1 MRNRVVFQLA
11 AGLLAFGLACS
22 GGTEPPASVATV
34 VLNATP
40 PLDLVAGGTEM
51 FSVTPKD
58 AKGNSLIDRTVIWTS
73 SDPNIASVAAGLVT
87 GVALGSATITASVEG
102 ITASVNVAVKDGGVC
117 GASGCTFSAQ
127 SNAVTI
133 TVPAGALTQAR
144 SLTVEKAV
152 SAPASV
158 RLMPNTA
165 FDFGPSGITFAPP
178 VTLTIK
184 YNPANV
190 VADSPE
196 GGLQLYEAQGASWRV
211 VPGSSVNL
219 AAKTVSGNVSHLGTY
234 AVLMQAKVASVVI
247 TGDLTPI
254 PVVTT
259 RQLTGTP
266 KDDEGISL
274 TRAVAWTSSNP
285 AVASVDPSSGLVSAK
300 TPGTVIIT
308 ATSETKSATVSLNI
322 VPGPP
327 AKIVPFSGNN
337 QSVAAGAAVPN
348 PLVVVITDAGN
359 NPIAGVAVTFTVSA
373 GGGTILGGATTSNAS
388 GVATSGVWTLGTAAG
403 PNSVTVT
410 SPAITG
416 VSAVFNAAAGA
427 GPPTKIA
434 GFAGNNQTA
443 TAGGLVATRPSVVV
457 TDANNNPAAGF
468 TVTFAPAGGS
478 GAVTGGSAVTDAA
491 GIATVGSWRLGTTVG
506 PQSLNATGAG
516 LTGSPVVFSATAVAP
531 VASNLAG
538 FAGNNQT
545 AKPNFGVATLPSV
558 IITDTAGIPVS
569 GVAVTF
575 AVVSG
580 GGSVTGASTTSNA
593 NGLATVGSWI
603 LGSTPGANSLTA
615 SSGTLTGSPFTFNA
629 SAVPAPPTT
638 IGLAAGDGQSA
649 VAGKPVPIPP
659 TIKVTDADG
668 LGVANVA
675 VTFAVRSGGGSIT
688 GANAVTNSVGIASV
702 GSWILGQGG
711 NSLTATV
718 GGLIGSPVIFLAVGF
733 ADVQIV
739 VFGDS
744 NTDLGF
750 AGTDP
755 AAKVGSYV
763 SSINPAIRLGPD
775 APNNALQ
782 LAAKIESRWKA
793 NRPAQSIKAVNHG
806 IAGTSTGGGRTL
818 VTSPN
823 ALTQVGGVT
832 RFQGEVLGAAYP
844 WNGGEGT
851 NDFYPNGSV
860 LRVQAF
866 VPRAVDFAYISMGTN
881 DIGEGTPVSTIKT
894 NLETMIDLWI
904 QAGKPPNHLLI
915 TTLPPRRTGTTD
927 NPRIIALNTMIRAF
941 SSKGVRVIDL
951 AVITFSQ
958 DGTTWMSPTLHVTGD
973 ELHYAESVRDM
984 LADSIVSI
992 MLQET
997 PP

>member
-1 MRNRVVFQLA
+1 MRNRVVVQLV

-34 VLNATP
+34 TLNATP
-40 PLDLVAGGTEM
+40 PLDLVPGGTEM

-58 AKGNSLIDRTVIWTS
+58 AKGNALIDRTVVWTS
-73 SDPNIASVAAGLVT
+73 SDTTIASVAAGLVT
-87 GVALGSATITASVEG
+87 GVALGNATITASVEG
-102 ITASVNVAVKDGGVC
+102 ITASVNVAIKDGGVC

-133 TVPAGALTQAR
+133 TVPAGALAQTR
-144 SLTVEKAV
+144 SLTVEKAG
-152 SAPASV
+152 SAPANV

-165 FDFGPSGITFAPP
+165 FDFGPSGITFASP
-178 VTLTIK
+178 VMVTIK
-184 YNPANV
+184 YNPADV
-190 VADSPE
+190 AADSPE
-196 GGLQLYEAQGASWRV
+196 SGLQLYEAQGASWRV

-219 AAKTVSGNVSHLGTY
+219 TAKTVSGNVSHFSTY
-234 AVLMQAKVASVVI
+234 AVLMQAKVASVAI

-285 AVASVDPSSGLVSAK
+285 AVASIDPASGLVSAK
-300 TPGTVIIT
+300 IPGTVTIT
-308 ATSETKSATVSLNI
+308 ATSETKSATVSLTI

-337 QSVAAGAAVPN
+337 QSVAAGAPVPD
-348 PLVVVITDAGN
+348 PLVVVITDAGA
-359 NPIAGVAVTFTVSA
+359 NPIAGVAVTFAVTT
-373 GGGTILGGATTSNAS
+373 GGGTIVGGSATSNAS
-388 GVATSGVWTLGTAAG
+388 GIASSGIWTLGTAAG

-410 SPAITG
+410 SSAIAG

-443 TAGGLVATRPSVVV
+443 TASGLVATKPSVIV
-457 TDANNNPAAGF
+457 TDANNNPVTGF
-468 TVTFAPAGGS
+468 SVTFAPAGGS
-478 GAVTGGSAVTDAA
+478 GAVTGGTAVTSAA

-506 PQSLNATGAG
+506 PQALNATGPG
-516 LTGSPVVFSATAVAP
+516 LNGSPVVFNATAVAP

-538 FAGNNQT
+538 YAGNNQT
-545 AKPNFGVATLPSV
+545 AKPNFAVATLPSV
-558 IITDTAGIPVS
+558 IITDTAGIPVA

-575 AVVSG
+575 AIVSG
-580 GGSVTGASTTSNA
+580 GGSVTGASATSNA
-593 NGLATVGSWI
+593 DGIATVGSWI
-603 LGSTPGANSLTA
+603 LGSTPGSNSLTA
-615 SSGTLTGSPFTFNA
+615 SSGALAGSPFTFNA
-629 SAVPAPPTT
+629 TAVPAPPKT
-638 IGLAAGDGQSA
+638 IGLAGGDGQNA
-649 VAGKPVPIPP
+649 AAGKPVPIPP

-675 VTFAVRSGGGSIT
+675 VTFAVRSGGGSVT
-688 GANAVTNSVGIASV
+688 GANAVTNSLGIASV

-711 NSLTATV
+711 NSLTASV
-718 GGLIGSPVIFLAVGF
+718 PGLIGSPVVFVAVGF

-739 VFGDS
+739 TFGDS

-750 AGTDP
+750 AGIDP
-755 AAKVGSYV
+755 SPKVGSYV
-763 SSINPAIRLGPD
+763 SSVNPAIRLAPD

-782 LAAKIESRWKA
+782 LAGKVESRWKA
-793 NRPAQSIKAVNHG
+793 NRPTQSIKAVNHG

-818 VTSPN
+818 VTAPN
-823 ALTQVGGVT
+823 ALTQVAGVT

-860 LRVQAF
+860 FRVQAF
-866 VPRAVDFAYISMGTN
+866 VPRSADFAYISMGTN

-904 QAGKPPNHLLI
+904 QAGKPPSHLMI
-915 TTLPPRRTGTTD
+915 TTLPPRITASTD
-927 NPRIIALNTMIRAF
+927 NPRILALNTMIRGF

-958 DGTTWMSPTLHVTGD
+958 DGTTWVSPTLHVTND
-973 ELHYAESVRDM
+973 ELHYAEAVRDM

>member
-1 MRNRVVFQLA
+1 
-11 AGLLAFGLACS
+11 
-22 GGTEPPASVATV
+22 
-34 VLNATP
+34 
-40 PLDLVAGGTEM
+40 M
-51 FSVTPKD
+51 FSVIPKD
-58 AKGNSLIDRTVIWTS
+58 AKGNPLIDRTVTWTS
-73 SDPNIASVAAGLVT
+73 SDPTKASVAAGLVT
-87 GVALGSATITASVEG
+87 GVALGTATITASVEG
-102 ITASVNVAVKDGGVC
+102 ITASVNVAIKDGGVC
-117 GASGCTFSAQ
+117 GTTGCTFTAQ
-127 SNAVTI
+127 NGAVTVS
-133 TVPAGALTQAR
+133 VPPAALTQTL

-152 SAPASV
+152 APPANV

-165 FDFGPSGITFAPP
+165 FDFGPSGITSAAP

-190 VADSPE
+190 AADSPE
-196 GGLQLYEAQGASWRV
+196 SGLQLYEAQGTSWRV

-219 AAKTVSGNVSHLGTY
+219 TAKTVSGNVTHFGTY
-234 AVLMQAKVASVVI
+234 AVLMQAKVASVII
-247 TGDLTPI
+247 TGDLTPV

-274 TRAVAWTSSNP
+274 TRAITWTSSNP

-300 TPGTVIIT
+300 IPGTVTIT
-308 ATSETKSATVSLNI
+308 ATSETKSATVSLTI

-327 AKIVPFSGNN
+327 ARIVPFSGNN
-337 QSVAAGAAVPN
+337 QSVAAGAPVSD
-348 PLVVVITDAGN
+348 PLVVVITDAGG
-359 NPIAGVAVTFTVSA
+359 NPIAGVAVNFTVSA
-373 GGGTILGGATTSNAS
+373 GGGTILGGSTTSNAS
-388 GVATSGVWTLGTAAG
+388 GVATSGIWTLGTTAG

-410 SPAITG
+410 SPAIAG

-443 TAGGLVATRPSVVV
+443 TAGGLVATKPSVIV
-457 TDANNNPAAGF
+457 TDANNNPVAGF
-468 TVTFAPAGGS
+468 SVTFAPVSGS
-478 GAVTGGSAVTDAA
+478 GAVAGGTAVTSVA

-506 PQSLNATGAG
+506 PQSLNATGTG
-516 LTGSPVVFSATAVAP
+516 LSGSPVVFNATAVAP

-545 AKPNFGVATLPSV
+545 AKPNFAVATLPSV

-569 GVAVTF
+569 GVPVTF

-580 GGSVTGASTTSNA
+580 GGSVTGASATSNA
-593 NGLATVGSWI
+593 NGIATVGSWT
-603 LGSTPGANSLTA
+603 LGSTPGPNSLTA

-629 SAVPAPPTT
+629 TAVPAPPTT
-638 IGLAAGDGQSA
+638 IGLAAGDGQNA
-649 VAGKPVPIPP
+649 AAGRPVPIPP

-675 VTFAVRSGGGSIT
+675 VTFAVRSGGGSVT
-688 GANAVTNSVGIASV
+688 GANAVTNSLGIASV

-711 NSLTATV
+711 NSLTASV
-718 GGLIGSPVIFLAVGF
+718 PGLNGNPVVFVAVGF

-739 VFGDS
+739 TFGDS

-763 SSINPAIRLGPD
+763 SSINPAIRLAPD

-782 LAAKIESRWKA
+782 LAGKVESRWKA
-793 NRPAQSIKAVNHG
+793 NRPTQSIKAVNHG

-818 VTSPN
+818 VTAPN

-832 RFQGEVLGAAYP
+832 RFQGEVLGVAYP

-851 NDFYPNGSV
+851 NEFYPTGSV
-860 LRVQAF
+860 FRVQAF
-866 VPRAVDFAYISMGTN
+866 VPRAADFAYISMGTN
-881 DIGEGTPVSTIKT
+881 DIGDGTAVATIKA

-904 QAGKPPNHLLI
+904 QAGKPPNHLII

-927 NPRIIALNTMIRAF
+927 NPRILTLNTMIRAF

-951 AVITFSQ
+951 AVMTFSE
-958 DGTTWMSPTLHVTGD
+958 DGTTWKSPTLHVTND

-992 MLQET
+992 MLQST